1 MTIAFVPGSFELP
14 LVAKRLAESGLYD
27 AVLCL
32 GCVIRGQTS
41 HYEHVAYS
49 ASQGILQAGLDT
61 AVPVLF
67 GVLTTENV
75 EQARARAGDGDVNKG
90 VETANAALEMVTLLR
105 QFPDTEE

>member
-1 MTIAFVPGSFELP
+1 MRLKAAGVADDDVTIAFVPGSFELP

-49 ASQGILQAGLDT
+49 RKPGHPPSGVGHCRASALWRAHYGERGAG
-61 AVPVLF
+61 P
-67 GVLTTENV
+67 
-75 EQARARAGDGDVNKG
+75 RPR
-90 VETANAALEMVTLLR
+90 R
-105 QFPDTEE
+105 